1 MREMNNVQQLIEKL
15 YMHETIDGLHFW
27 GPALQ
32 LSTDHSQ
39 YDEVTLSIKD
49 VFTMTKNCKA
59 HSSSEIINIDFCTY
73 VHYNDRKFC

>member
-32 LSTDHSQ
+32 LSTDHSR

-49 VFTMTKNCKA
+49 VFRITKNCKA
-59 HSSSEIINIDFCTY
+59 TFVKRNDKYRLLHLCTL
-73 VHYNDRKFC
+73 